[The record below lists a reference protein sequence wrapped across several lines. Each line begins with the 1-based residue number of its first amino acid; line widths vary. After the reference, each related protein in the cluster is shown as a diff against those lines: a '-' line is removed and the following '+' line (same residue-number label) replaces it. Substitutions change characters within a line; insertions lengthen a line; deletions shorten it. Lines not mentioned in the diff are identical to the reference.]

1 VLLAITTT
9 ATSAPLRG
17 LILQHAAYAPTL
29 LVAAGRKLDQSDPDK
44 YRDRYGVG
52 IAAVQR
58 GMTCDHN
65 GRSRR

>member
-44 YRDRYGVG
+44 YIDRYGV
-52 IAAVQR
+52 ASR
-58 GMTCDHN
+58 GPKRNDL
-65 GRSRR
+65 